1 MIRPGTVV
9 SAAVSLLLIVV
20 GVWLVT
26 APRFGDGRPIE
37 GGHMS
42 FERDVSDD
50 ARDAFIQQI
59 KLFGG
64 SNGFK
69 VQVRAIDREGRHFD
83 INMLRPDIQIGI
95 LNPFDDGHQ
104 FRIVVWHE
112 VDEPAR
118 LRAEAL
124 VGAFKEAIDALQ
136 GITPHVRKPS

>member
-9 SAAVSLLLIVV
+9 SAAVSLLLVLV
-20 GVWLVT
+20 GAWLVL
-26 APRFGDGRPIE
+26 APRFGGGPIS
-37 GGHMS
+37 GGYMS

-59 KLFGG
+59 KIFGA

-69 VQVRAIDREGRHFD
+69 VQIRAIDREGRHFD
-83 INMLRPDIQIGI
+83 INMIRPDIQIGI

-104 FRIVVWHE
+104 FTIMVWHE
-112 VDEPAR
+112 DDEPAR

-124 VGAFKEAIDALQ
+124 VGAFKEAVGALQ
-136 GITPHVRKPS
+136 GVTPHVSKSS

>member
-1 MIRPGTVV
+1 MVF
-9 SAAVSLLLIVV
+9 V
-20 GVWLVT
+20 GVWLVV
-26 APRFGDGRPIE
+26 APRFGGGPIV
-37 GGHMS
+37 GGYMS
-42 FERDVSDD
+42 FERDISDD

-59 KLFGG
+59 KIFGA

-69 VQVRAIDREGRHFD
+69 VQVRAIDREGRNFD

-136 GITPHVRKPS
+136 GITPHVRKSS